1 MINTGLDMRVGD
13 ITIKTIIKD
22 GNRLIPL
29 TDFMK
34 ALHGNSFR
42 REIDAIKPEIEE
54 YITTKGSKRF
64 ITLMALSP
72 ILTKTGDRALQ
83 ESIMTQALRLP
94 KLKKDPVDVIY
105 DGIVGISNVNNLIK
119 QIGEDLKAH
128 NLKQNDLLHF
138 LENNKLSEKEKANIA
153 TEISVLRIKRRKI
166 KEQQELLDQQ
176 ITELKEMGFKGSTEA
191 GRSVQ
196 NLAKLK
202 AKQRAARE
210 HKIYFMR
217 DGSNEEEMRA
227 KIQELSA

>member
-13 ITIKTIIKD
+13 TTIKTIIKD

-72 ILTKTGDRALQ
+72 ILTKSGDRALQ

-119 QIGEDLKAH
+119 QISEELH
-128 NLKQNDLLHF
+128 TCNLTQNDLLHS
-138 LENNKLSEKEKANIA
+138 LENNEFSEKEMAKVAA
-153 TEISVLRIKRRKI
+153 EIKFLRRKRRDLKDR
-166 KEQQELLDQQ
+166 QTLLDQQ
-176 ITELKEMGFKGSTEA
+176 ITELKDMGFKGSTEA

-196 NLAKLK
+196 NLAKLR
-202 AKQRAARE
+202 AEQRAAKE

-227 KIQELSA
+227 KIQELTA